1 MLQTQI
7 SASDAQLNLQGKTAI
22 VTGGGRDI
30 GLACALRLAS
40 SGAAVAINYHNSA
53 AGAENAA
60 TEITAA
66 GGKSFALQG
75 DMTSDES
82 VAALVARTVSE
93 LGDRIDIVVHV
104 TGGLVARKKIPEMDI
119 DHWNHVMDLNATSF
133 LRIVKAALPHMNEG
147 GAIVGLASQ
156 AGRDG
161 GGPGA
166 IAYGAAKGAMMTMTR
181 GMAKELGPGIR
192 VNSVCPGMID
202 TDFHNVFTKPE
213 VRAHV
218 AGITPLKREGA
229 PEDVAN
235 LVAYLASDQAAF
247 ITGTNVDINGGTL
260 FS

>member
-7 SASDAQLNLQGKTAI
+7 SASGAQLNLQDKTAI

-30 GLACALRLAS
+30 GRACALRLAA
-40 SGAAVAINYHNSA
+40 SGAAVAINYHSSA
-53 AGAENAA
+53 EGADSAV

-66 GGKSFALQG
+66 GGKSFAQKG
-75 DMTSDES
+75 DMTSDDS
-82 VAALVARTVSE
+82 VADLVARTVSE

-104 TGGLVARKKIPEMDI
+104 TGGLVARKKIPEMDM

-133 LRIVKAALPHMNEG
+133 LRIVKAALPHMTEG

-181 GMAKELGPGIR
+181 GMAKELGPDIR

-218 AGITPLKREGA
+218 ASITPLKREGA

-247 ITGTNVDINGGTL
+247 ITGANVDINGGTL